1 MAKLFLLRTIVH
13 DGVTGMKWTAEQL
26 NEFERN
32 GVLFVER
39 LFDAAEVELLNAD
52 LPKILERDG
61 PVNLKEGNSN
71 SIRSAIAP
79 HHSSELFRR
88 LSQHPR
94 IIEPAMQTL
103 GGPVYLHQF
112 KINTKNAHDG
122 EIWHWHQDYRTW
134 FEDDG
139 MPEPRVINAAL
150 FLDDVTEFNGP
161 TMFIPGTHKLG
172 MIPSDKNFDRIP
184 GYGRL
189 AEDAIGSPYT
199 NETIDGLIKEHGLV
213 APKGPAGSV
222 VFFHG
227 CTLHG
232 SAPNMSPWNRTIVFW
247 SPNRTDNKITAPTR
261 PDFLALQDF
270 EAVEP
275 LADDCLTDGSIGAA
289 AAQ

>member
-1 MAKLFLLRTIVH
+1 MAKQFLLRAIVH
-13 DGVTGMKWTAEQL
+13 DGATGMKWTAEQL

-103 GGPVYLHQF
+103 GGPVYLHQI
-112 KINTKNAHDG
+112 KINTKNEHDG

-161 TMFIPGTHKLG
+161 TMFVPGTHKLG

-184 GYGRL
+184 EYGRL

-213 APKGPAGSV
+213 APKGHAGSV

-247 SPNRTDNKITAPTR
+247 SPNRTDNKITAPTH

-270 EAVEP
+270 GAVEP

>member
-1 MAKLFLLRTIVH
+1 MAKQFLLRTIVH

-39 LFDAAEVELLNAD
+39 LFDAAEVEHLNAD

-79 HHSSELFRR
+79 HHSSELFRL

-161 TMFIPGTHKLG
+161 TMFVPGTNKLG

-184 GYGRL
+184 EYGRL
-189 AEDAIGSPYT
+189 AEDAIDSPYT
-199 NETIDGLIKEHGLV
+199 NETIDRLIKEHGLV

-247 SPNRTDNKITAPTR
+247 SPNRTDNKITSPTR
-261 PDFLALQDF
+261 PEFLALQDF
-270 EAVEP
+270 KAVEP
-275 LADDCLTDGSIGAA
+275 LADDCLTS
-289 AAQ
+289 

>member
-13 DGVTGMKWTAEQL
+13 DGVTRMKWTAEQL

-79 HHSSELFRR
+79 HHSSEQFRR

-122 EIWHWHQDYRTW
+122 EIWHWHQDYHTW

-161 TMFIPGTHKLG
+161 TMFVPGTHKLG

-184 GYGRL
+184 EYGRL
-189 AEDAIGSPYT
+189 AKDANGSPYT

-213 APKGPAGSV
+213 APKGFVGSV

-275 LADDCLTDGSIGAA
+275 LTDDCLTS
-289 AAQ
+289 

>member
-1 MAKLFLLRTIVH
+1 MIRVNGETIFVKDYRSRRGDRHEMDSGTTERIRAEWGALRRTPFRR
-13 DGVTGMKWTAEQL
+13 GRSRT
-26 NEFERN
+26 FERRPP
-32 GVLFVER
+32 E
-39 LFDAAEVELLNAD
+39 D
-52 LPKILERDG
+52 LERDG

-161 TMFIPGTHKLG
+161 TMFVPGTHKLG
-172 MIPSDKNFDRIP
+172 DRIP
-184 GYGRL
+184 EYGRL
-189 AEDAIGSPYT
+189 AEDAIDSPYT
-199 NETIDGLIKEHGLV
+199 NETIDRLIKTRPRVPPAEILV
-213 APKGPAGSV
+213 APTIKSPPRPAQI
-222 VFFHG
+222 F
-227 CTLHG
+227 
-232 SAPNMSPWNRTIVFW
+232 
-247 SPNRTDNKITAPTR
+247 
-261 PDFLALQDF
+261 
-270 EAVEP
+270 
-275 LADDCLTDGSIGAA
+275 
-289 AAQ
+289 

>member
-1 MAKLFLLRTIVH
+1 MAKQFLLRTIVH
-13 DGVTGMKWTAEQL
+13 DGVTGMKSTAEQL

-61 PVNLKEGNSN
+61 PINLKEGNSN

-112 KINTKNAHDG
+112 KISTKNAHDG

-161 TMFIPGTHKLG
+161 TMFVPGTHKLG

-184 GYGRL
+184 EYGRL
-189 AEDAIGSPYT
+189 AEDAIDSPYT
-199 NETIDGLIKEHGLV
+199 NETIDRLIKEHGPV
-213 APKGPAGSV
+213 APKGPAGSI

-261 PDFLALQDF
+261 PDFLTLQDF
-270 EAVEP
+270 KAVEP
-275 LADDCLTDGSIGAA
+275 LADDCLTS
-289 AAQ
+289 

>member
-103 GGPVYLHQF
+103 GGPVYLHQI

-161 TMFIPGTHKLG
+161 TMFVPGTHKLG
-172 MIPSDKNFDRIP
+172 MIPSDKNFDPIP
-184 GYGRL
+184 EYGRL
-189 AEDAIGSPYT
+189 AGDAIGSPYT

-232 SAPNMSPWNRTIVFW
+232 SASNMSP
-247 SPNRTDNKITAPTR
+247 
-261 PDFLALQDF
+261 
-270 EAVEP
+270 
-275 LADDCLTDGSIGAA
+275 
-289 AAQ
+289 

>member
-13 DGVTGMKWTAEQL
+13 DGVTGMKWTTEQL

-161 TMFIPGTHKLG
+161 TMFVPGTHKLG

-184 GYGRL
+184 EYGRL

-199 NETIDGLIKEHGLV
+199 NETIDRLIKEHGLV

-275 LADDCLTDGSIGAA
+275 LTDDCLTS
-289 AAQ
+289 

>member
-79 HHSSELFRR
+79 HYSSELFRR

-94 IIEPAMQTL
+94 IIKPAMQTL
-103 GGPVYLHQF
+103 GGPVYLHQI

-122 EIWHWHQDYRTW
+122 GIWHWHQDYRTW

-161 TMFIPGTHKLG
+161 TMFVPGTQKLG
-172 MIPSDKNFDRIP
+172 MIPSDKNFDPIP
-184 GYGRL
+184 EYGRL
-189 AEDAIGSPYT
+189 AKDAIGSPYT

-232 SAPNMSPWNRTIVFW
+232 SASNMSPWNRTIVFW

-261 PDFLALQDF
+261 PNFLALQDF

-275 LADDCLTDGSIGAA
+275 LADDC
-289 AAQ
+289 

>member
-1 MAKLFLLRTIVH
+1 MAKQFLLRAIVH
-13 DGVTGMKWTAEQL
+13 DGATGMKWTAEQL

-39 LFDAAEVELLNAD
+39 LFDAAEVEHLNAD

-161 TMFIPGTHKLG
+161 TMFVPGTHKLG

-184 GYGRL
+184 QYVRL
-189 AEDAIGSPYT
+189 AEDAIDSPYT
-199 NETIDGLIKEHGLV
+199 NETIDRLIKEHRLV

-247 SPNRTDNKITAPTR
+247 SPNRTDNKITSPTR

-270 EAVEP
+270 KAVEP
-275 LADDCLTDGSIGAA
+275 LADDCLTS
-289 AAQ
+289 

>member
-1 MAKLFLLRTIVH
+1 MAKQFLLRTIVH
-13 DGVTGMKWTAEQL
+13 DGVTGMKWTTEQL

-161 TMFIPGTHKLG
+161 TMFVPGTNKLG

-184 GYGRL
+184 EYGRL
-189 AEDAIGSPYT
+189 AEDAIDSPYT
-199 NETIDGLIKEHGLV
+199 NETIDRLIKEHGLV

-247 SPNRTDNKITAPTR
+247 SPNRTDNKITSPTR
-261 PDFLALQDF
+261 PEFLALQDF
-270 EAVEP
+270 KAVEP
-275 LADDCLTDGSIGAA
+275 LADDCLTS
-289 AAQ
+289 